1 MSPAVVVLAG
11 VNGRAGPLCKY
22 AAALTHAHTHALE
35 YVHTKL
41 AHIDTQTPPPPP
53 RVATNRQ
60 EQISR
65 RVCTEEFKYVDEKTG
80 WCQECPPLLQPV
92 LILVAYM
99 GAIALV
105 LFLLYMLLSKSW
117 RVLKRSAQ
125 ATRWVTA
132 VHARS
137 FGRQGPAKFRVWP
150 ASYHIKISP
159 LLRLSDILE
168 VQLSFALATMHQ
180 QMSPWCRWHWGS
192 IKCCSHLATHLT
204 FPPSLPTT

>member
-53 RVATNRQ
+53 RVATTKRQ
-60 EQISR
+60 EQTSR

-150 ASYHIKISP
+150 ASCRIKISHIEAICYP
-159 LLRLSDILE
+159 E
-168 VQLSFALATMHQ
+168 VQLSFATMHQ